1 MPSETTKLMC
11 NLPLVERSMT
21 FVETKDSKEA
31 SMNNSYE
38 VLFIDDISVQ
48 ISRDVKSEMLTSIE
62 PKIPL

>member
-1 MPSETTKLMC
+1 
-11 NLPLVERSMT
+11 MT

-48 ISRDVKSEMLTSIE
+48 ISRDVKPEMLTSIE
-62 PKIPL
+62 LQIRL